1 MSRPT
6 RKKTLGLLSMNH
18 ADLAELVKSTI
29 KRVPD
34 AVPKNRNEENRR
46 NNAAICMAALIC
58 NRLSQSGEVPV
69 NIKHSNYKWGEGLFT
84 LRNARVTGYH
94 WSNLR
99 LNPAEQFHQ
108 EAQETPAVYILTS
121 WMPEEKLVH
130 VWVIPEDVAYQ
141 AFSEIPVQG
150 EGTFKTLQLFP
161 ETHELKNA
169 PNGPDLSTCYV
180 LIDLSG
186 DEIEELF
193 AALKVDRI
201 AKDSGGDATRDESE
215 EELMEGV
222 IPLFNASTVNF
233 LKELPRHA
241 TDPAWHTENK
251 SWYHQSLKDPVK
263 QFVKLLRDRYI
274 TQLNPEVA
282 GSSHNVSRLK
292 KNDYGGDG
300 YHDHYWFAFFD
311 PEARSKTKSVQL
323 FFGFHGSDL
332 VCRYGFA
339 MGDYCKSYFQRLKN
353 VIQEKPNEI
362 ASYVQNTPDDTIFEL
377 LYENSRKQVS
387 PDAFRE
393 LAENPDGVPD
403 LKGIQIIREFSL
415 DKLPEHEASLVD
427 EVGRFFT
434 WTWPF
439 FEASITGVWPGDL
452 GGDTTAGR
460 GAEDEDVDE
469 DAPASLEELSDSTSL
484 AESFLGDLEQALLAK
499 QQTILV
505 GPPGTSK
512 TYIARQFARYFVRD
526 TAGRPQGTHHTLYMH
541 SNWSYEDFFEG
552 IRPTTS
558 EDGTLGFKPQKGF
571 FLEWVEQL
579 KNFDPRARHVLVLDE
594 INRCDTASV
603 LGELLQLLEYRGTT
617 IRLLSGRHFV
627 FPKNLYI
634 IGTMNSA
641 DRSIG
646 RMDLALRRR
655 FLWMNLHCQ
664 PETLRRWLKRA
675 GNNPVGFDHSQ
686 LAQCNELL
694 SNRGISP
701 EQHIGHALFMAQES
715 GVDDESETPGDI
727 PLTENHLRRIVK
739 FSVVPYVEE
748 LLVTQFGQVDSD
760 LIRVINDK
768 LLSCLSESDHQN

>member
-1 MSRPT
+1 RF
-6 RKKTLGLLSMNH
+6 
-18 ADLAELVKSTI
+18 I
-29 KRVPD
+29 
-34 AVPKNRNEENRR
+34 
-46 NNAAICMAALIC
+46 
-58 NRLSQSGEVPV
+58 
-69 NIKHSNYKWGEGLFT
+69 
-84 LRNARVTGYH
+84 
-94 WSNLR
+94 
-99 LNPAEQFHQ
+99 
-108 EAQETPAVYILTS
+108 
-121 WMPEEKLVH
+121 EKL
-130 VWVIPEDVAYQ
+130 
-141 AFSEIPVQG
+141 S
-150 EGTFKTLQLFP
+150 
-161 ETHELKNA
+161 
-169 PNGPDLSTCYV
+169 S
-180 LIDLSG
+180 
-186 DEIEELF
+186 
-193 AALKVDRI
+193 
-201 AKDSGGDATRDESE
+201 
-215 EELMEGV
+215 
-222 IPLFNASTVNF
+222 
-233 LKELPRHA
+233 
-241 TDPAWHTENK
+241 
-251 SWYHQSLKDPVK
+251 
-263 QFVKLLRDRYI
+263 
-274 TQLNPEVA
+274 EVA
-282 GSSHNVSRLK
+282 GSNRKFSILK
-292 KNDYGGDG
+292 KNDFGKGG
-300 YHDHYWFAFFD
+300 YQDHYWFAFYD
-311 PEARSKTKSVQL
+311 PEAGSKIKSVQL
-323 FFGFHGSDL
+323 FFGLHGTDK

-339 MGDYCKSYFQRLKN
+339 MGDYCKAHFQRLNN
-353 VIQEKPNEI
+353 VVHKSSDEI
-362 ASYVQNTPDDTIFEL
+362 AEYVGSAPEGAIFEL
-377 LYENSRKQVS
+377 LFDEKRQRLSANEFSDRIKSTEKDPVKR
-387 PDAFRE
+387 DE
-393 LAENPDGVPD
+393 GLT
-403 LKGIQIIREFSL
+403 GIQIVREFSL
-415 DKLPEHEASLVD
+415 DDLPERDDTLID
-427 EVGRFFT
+427 EVGSLFT

-439 FEASITGVWPGDL
+439 FEASMTGVWPE
-452 GGDTTAGR
+452 GGISNDTAGH
-460 GAEDEDVDE
+460 GSEDEGVDE
-469 DAPASLEELSDSTSL
+469 DAPASLEELGDSTSL

-739 FSVVPYVEE
+739 FSVIPYVEE
-748 LLVTQFGQVDSD
+748 LLVTQFGQVDGD